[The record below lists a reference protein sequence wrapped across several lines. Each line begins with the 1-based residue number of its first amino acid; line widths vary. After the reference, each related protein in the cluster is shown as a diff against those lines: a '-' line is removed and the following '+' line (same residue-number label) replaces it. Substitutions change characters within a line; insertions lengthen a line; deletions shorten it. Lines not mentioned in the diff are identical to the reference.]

1 MRAHDVVEALAI
13 VLGVAALTTIIFQ
26 RLRQPVVLGYM
37 LAGLIIGPHVPIPL
51 VADREI
57 VTTLAELGVIVLMFS
72 LGLEFSLRRLVQVA
86 PTAGVVAVIQCS
98 LMMWLGFVV
107 GRAFGWTVMESV
119 FTGAIIAI
127 SSTTIIAK
135 AFQELHVGGSLRELV
150 VAILIVEDLVAVL
163 LMAGLAAAGSGQGVS
178 NWELAR
184 VAGRLLL
191 FLAVTMALGML
202 VIPRAFRL
210 LRRLERDETLL
221 IASLGICF
229 GGALLV
235 HAMGYSVAL
244 GAFLAG
250 SLVAES
256 GEQRHIE
263 QLVAP
268 VRDMFAA
275 VFFVSVGL
283 LIDPALVVE
292 NLGAVGVLVVVV
304 IVGKIVGVALG
315 AFLVGSGVH
324 TSVRAGLSLAQIG
337 EFSFIIAA
345 LGLSLGVTGEFL
357 YPVAVAV
364 SAITTI
370 TTPWFIRFSAGVA
383 THLESR
389 LPRPLQTFASLYG
402 SWVERLR
409 AAPRDRTT
417 APARRLV
424 GLLLVDGLA
433 LAAVLIA
440 SMVAVEDLTPEWLV
454 VLVAVVA
461 GAPFA
466 IGMVKIAGRL
476 GAVIGGAAFPSSAPN
491 TVDLAAAPRRT
502 LVVAVQLAAVLLI
515 GLPVV
520 AITSPFVPDAIA
532 ALALAAALVALAFV
546 FWRSA
551 ANLHGHVRAASQV
564 IVHAI
569 ARQGATPDDNH
580 DAAHALLHGLGDPV
594 VITIGDGSVAVG
606 RTLAQVAVRGM
617 TGATVLALARD
628 GATLPVD
635 PHEPLRAGD
644 ALAISGTAESIDA
657 ARALLADCKG
667 VPPASE

>member
-119 FTGAIIAI
+119 FAGAIIAI

-135 AFQELHVGGSLRELV
+135 AFQELNVAGSLRELV

-163 LMAGLAAAGSGQGVS
+163 LMAGLSAAGSEQGVS

-191 FLAVTMALGML
+191 FLAVVMAVGML

-221 IASLGICF
+221 VASLGVCF

-250 SLVAES
+250 SLIAES
-256 GEQRHIE
+256 GEQRRVE

-283 LIDPALVVE
+283 LIDPSLVVA
-292 NLGAVGVLVVVV
+292 NLGAVGVLVAVV
-304 IVGKIVGVALG
+304 IVGKMVGVALG

-337 EFSFIIAA
+337 EFSFIIAS
-345 LGLSLGVTGEFL
+345 LGLTIGATREFL

-364 SAITTI
+364 SAVTTI
-370 TTPWFIRFSAGVA
+370 TTPWFIRASPAIASYV
-383 THLESR
+383 ENK

-402 SWVERLR
+402 SWIERLR
-409 AAPRDRTT
+409 AEPRAGRSR
-417 APARRLV
+417 PVRRLV
-424 GLLLVDGLA
+424 GLLLLDGLA
-433 LAAVLIA
+433 LAAVLVGSII
-440 SMVAVEDLTPEWLV
+440 VAHDLSPDWLIV
-454 VLVAVVA
+454 PVAAMA
-461 GAPFA
+461 GLPFA
-466 IGMVKIAGRL
+466 IAMVKIAGRL
-476 GAVIGGAAFPSSAPN
+476 GAVVAGAAFPSTDPRQ
-491 TVDLAAAPRRT
+491 VDLAAAPRRA
-502 LVVAVQLAAVLLI
+502 LVVAVQLAAVLVL

-520 AITSPFVPDAIA
+520 AITQPFIPSGVA
-532 ALALAAALVALAFV
+532 ALGLAAALCVLAFV

-551 ANLHGHVRAASQV
+551 SSLHGHVRAASQV
-564 IVHAI
+564 IVRVLAG
-569 ARQGATPDDNH
+569 QGATPDGNH
-580 DAAHALLHGLGDPV
+580 EAAHALLHGLGDPV
-594 VITIGDGSVAVG
+594 VITVPDGSVAVG

-644 ALAISGTAESIDA
+644 ALAVAGTAEAIAA
-657 ARALLADCKG
+657 ARTLLATAG
-667 VPPASE
+667 